1 MDRPTTYRIRIRGQ
15 LDSQWS
21 AWFDWVEV
29 SEASG
34 GGTTLTG
41 LLPDQSALHGVLTRI
56 RDLGLELVS
65 VEALEPDNATQ
76 TKTEV

>member
-21 AWFDWVEV
+21 AWFDGVEV
-29 SEASG
+29 AEASG
-34 GGTTLTG
+34 GETTLTG